1 MLESIALGAGL
12 SWASG
17 LRLYLTVFC
26 AGLLAHLGWLQL
38 PPSLHVLSSPWVI
51 VTAGV
56 LAVIEFLA
64 DKIPVVDTA
73 WDAVHTFI
81 RVPAG
86 ILLAAGAMGQVD
98 PVVTVVAGLFGG
110 ALAGVAHLTKAGA
123 RALIN
128 ASPEPFSNVA
138 ASTTEDVSMLGGLG
152 LAFYLPWLFLILLV
166 VFLVAVAFLLPRLWR
181 GWRAIVQRVR
191 GKQGNGIT

>member
-38 PPSLHVLSSPWVI
+38 PSTLHVLASPWVI
-51 VTAGV
+51 AVAGV
-56 LAVIEFLA
+56 LSVVEFLA
-64 DKIPVVDTA
+64 DKIPMVDTA

-86 ILLAAGAMGQVD
+86 ILLAAAAMGHMD
-98 PVVTVVAGLFGG
+98 PAATAIAGLLGG
-110 ALAGVAHLTKAGA
+110 ALAGTAHLTKAGT

-128 ASPEPFSNVA
+128 TSPEPFSNVA
-138 ASTTEDVSMLGGLG
+138 ASSAEDVSVLGGLG
-152 LAFYLPWLFLILLV
+152 LAFYLPWIFLAALLLFLI
-166 VFLVAVAFLLPRLWR
+166 VAAFWLPRLWR
-181 GWRAIVQRVR
+181 GWRAVVQRVI
-191 GKQGNGIT
+191 GKPGDGVT